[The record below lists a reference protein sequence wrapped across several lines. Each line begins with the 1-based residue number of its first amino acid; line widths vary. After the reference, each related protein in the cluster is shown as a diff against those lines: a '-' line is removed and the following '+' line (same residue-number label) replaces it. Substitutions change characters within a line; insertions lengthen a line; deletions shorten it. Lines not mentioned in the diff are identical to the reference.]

1 MTAWLIGFGVQE
13 FLGFQWLPLRE
24 YHEISWIWSCDQ
36 VVWIFCYQWGC
47 LQLRWAIE
55 SMTLRTIHRP
65 GWTWNTFVSR
75 KCFKDFQGSTIPP
88 DVFKTKV
95 PSSKLVST
103 SFTSQDENLTDLW
116 LALAQAV
123 KHVEE
128 LRTLSPRR
136 PQPGRD
142 ASAMFREVF
151 SGSMTSCSTANPWS
165 KSAH

>member
-1 MTAWLIGFGVQE
+1 ML
-13 FLGFQWLPLRE
+13 
-24 YHEISWIWSCDQ
+24 
-36 VVWIFCYQWGC
+36 
-47 LQLRWAIE
+47 
-55 SMTLRTIHRP
+55 
-65 GWTWNTFVSR
+65 SR
-75 KCFKDFQGSTIPP
+75 KCFKGSTIPP
-88 DVFKTKV
+88 DVFKVKV

-136 PQPGRD
+136 PQAGRD

-151 SGSMTSCSTANPWS
+151 FRKYDILYS
-165 KSAH
+165 KSMK